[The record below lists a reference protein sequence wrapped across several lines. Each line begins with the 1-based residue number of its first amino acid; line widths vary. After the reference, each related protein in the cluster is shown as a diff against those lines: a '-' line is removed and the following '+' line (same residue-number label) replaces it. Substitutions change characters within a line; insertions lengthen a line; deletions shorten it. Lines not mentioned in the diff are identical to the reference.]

1 VAEIKTE
8 RNRLFQ
14 ELDRLGIDDPSLSDD
29 AKQVFAC
36 LLACLFACLLAL
48 IPGRAQ
54 ERQRTICELRNEQ
67 NHLFMQLHALM
78 GERLVLLERDP
89 VDATAWRRK
98 VTDLLSEK
106 IDVLERLKLGPSLA
120 GLLSSRDEPRPL
132 TPPVQFDEPR
142 RLSSFEPCLLSDP
155 C

>member
-1 VAEIKTE
+1 
-8 RNRLFQ
+8 
-14 ELDRLGIDDPSLSDD
+14 
-29 AKQVFAC
+29 
-36 LLACLFACLLAL
+36 
-48 IPGRAQ
+48 
-54 ERQRTICELRNEQ
+54 
-67 NHLFMQLHALM
+67 MQLHALM
-78 GERLVLLERDP
+78 GERLLLLERDP

>member
-1 VAEIKTE
+1 MIRPFPMT
-8 RNRLFQ
+8 
-14 ELDRLGIDDPSLSDD
+14 PSR
-29 AKQVFAC
+29 F

-78 GERLVLLERDP
+78 GERLLLLERDP